1 MFNIS
6 LNPYKSY
13 TDEELIVAYKESGNS
28 KYIGELYKRYNHLI
42 MGVALKYFKNHDE
55 AQDIVMEVFELVLQ
69 KLLKSEVK
77 VFKGWLYILTKN
89 HIMGKFR
96 NKMLKNTEYTDT
108 FMENEN
114 DEHLLYDSEIEM
126 PYEQLEKGLQSLNEQ
141 QQICIKQFY
150 LEDKSYKEIS
160 DGTGWDINAVKSFIQ
175 NGKRNLKIFLQKQ
188 NVHV

>member
-1 MFNIS
+1 
-6 LNPYKSY
+6 
-13 TDEELIVAYKESGNS
+13 
-28 KYIGELYKRYNHLI
+28 